1 MKLNLLIISIA
12 PSLAFLMW
20 IYFKDKY
27 EKEPIKFLAKLFF
40 IGVLISIPAIAI
52 EDLLLKVNIN
62 NEYLNL
68 SYVAFIVAASTEEIL
83 KYIVLIAYAL
93 KSKYY
98 TEKLDGIV
106 YSIFITL
113 GFATVENIIYIFYE
127 NYLSLLEIGLS
138 RAIIAIPGH
147 IMFAIAMGYY
157 LSMYKFNS
165 KNKNEKKINLLKIIF
180 IPIILHGVF
189 DFILMIKTTWA
200 TILFLLYLIY
210 LWKISLDKVDIYT
223 DYARKR
229 FTRLRKNNK
238 RK

>member
-12 PSLAFLMW
+12 PILAFLMW

-40 IGVLISIPAIAI
+40 IGFLISIPAIAI
-52 EDLLLKVNIN
+52 EDLLLKVDIN
-62 NEYLNL
+62 NKYLNL
-68 SYVAFIVAASTEEIL
+68 FYVAFIVAASTEEIL

-138 RAIIAIPGH
+138 RAIISIPGH
-147 IMFAIAMGYY
+147 IMFAISMGYY
-157 LSMYKFNS
+157 LSIYKFDS
-165 KNKNEKKINLLKIIF
+165 INKNEKKINLLKIIL
-180 IPIILHGVF
+180 IPMILHGVF
-189 DFILMIKTTWA
+189 DFILMIKRTWA
-200 TILFLLYLIY
+200 TILFFIYFIY
-210 LWKISLDKVDIYT
+210 LWKISLDKLDIYT

-229 FTRLRKNNK
+229 FIRLRKNNK
-238 RK
+238 KR